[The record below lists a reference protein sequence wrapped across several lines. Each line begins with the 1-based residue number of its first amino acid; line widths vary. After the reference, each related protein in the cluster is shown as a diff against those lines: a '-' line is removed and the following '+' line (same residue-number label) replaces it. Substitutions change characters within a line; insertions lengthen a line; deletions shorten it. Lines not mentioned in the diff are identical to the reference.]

1 MSGVVRLVVLDRPV
15 LLDLATGDLAAAG
28 RTAGVEFPAFFA
40 GEDWL
45 WRLHAER
52 MLLHPESVGWLA
64 RAVVERSTGAVVG
77 HAGFHFH
84 PAADGSVEIGYTVV
98 PGERGRGLAKAIVG
112 ELLAFAGA
120 EGVLTVRASISPGNA
135 ASLAVIRYWGFVQI
149 GEQWD
154 EEDGLELVF
163 ELTVQD
169 VPGQGDRTPERPVH
183 G

>member
-15 LLDLATGDLAAAG
+15 LLDLAAGDLAAAG
-28 RTAGVEFPAFFA
+28 RAAGIEFPPFFA
-40 GEDWL
+40 GEGWL

-52 MLLHPESVGWLA
+52 MLLHPASVGWLA
-64 RAVVERSTGAVVG
+64 RAVVERSTGVVVG

-84 PAADGSVEIGYTVV
+84 PDANGSVEIGYTVL
-98 PGERGRGLAKAIVG
+98 PGERGRGLAKEIVG

-120 EGVLTVRASISPGNA
+120 EGVLTVRASVSPGNA
-135 ASLAVIRYWGFVQI
+135 ASLAVIRHWGFVQA

-163 ELTVQD
+163 EL
-169 VPGQGDRTPERPVH
+169 PVH
-183 G
+183 EPPAHTGAVHG